1 MKQSSIPQSNHSAHH
16 HPDGAAKPDSGSAP
30 QSGRGPDG
38 RFCKGNPGGP
48 GNPFARAVAALRQ
61 EFLKAVTS
69 EDISGIA
76 RAMIQKAKEGDVA
89 AAKVVL
95 QYTLGKPAGTVDPDR
110 LDEMEWQQWQREKVE
125 GGADVLLGTTASSA
139 CALARVAIPFHQA
152 AKFAQ
157 FGEDVQARREE
168 ARAEAA
174 RRERAAARRAER
186 RARRAERKARRAEKQ
201 ARAAE
206 RVEATPEEQTAAVPA
221 WPEAVEMPT
230 GGESAR
236 EVSPMESQKAE
247 EGGQTATVEGWNT
260 ALAKVLGMMGVT
272 VNKRPET
279 ARRAANDF
287 EDGERRHAPPRR

>member
-1 MKQSSIPQSNHSAHH
+1 MKQSSIPDSNHSAHDH
-16 HPDGAAKPDSGSAP
+16 ADGSAKPDGGAAP
-30 QSGRGPDG
+30 QTGRRPDG

-48 GNPFARAVAALRQ
+48 GNPFAREVAALRQ
-61 EFLKAVTS
+61 EFLKAVTG
-69 EDISGIA
+69 EDVSGIA

-89 AAKVVL
+89 AAKLVL

-125 GGADVLLGTTASSA
+125 GGADVLLGTTASSI

-152 AKFAQ
+152 EKFAQ
-157 FGEDVQARREE
+157 FGQDVQARGEE
-168 ARAEAA
+168 AREEAA

-186 RARRAERKARRAEKQ
+186 RARRAERKARRAEKR

-206 RVEATPEEQTAAVPA
+206 RVEARAEEQTAAVPA
-221 WPEAVEMPT
+221 KPEAVEMAT
-230 GGESAR
+230 GGESAS
-236 EVSPMESQKAE
+236 EASPMEGPKAE
-247 EGGQTATVEGWNT
+247 EGGQRATVEGWNA

-272 VNKRPET
+272 VTKRPET

-287 EDGERRHAPPRR
+287 EDGERPQAPPGR